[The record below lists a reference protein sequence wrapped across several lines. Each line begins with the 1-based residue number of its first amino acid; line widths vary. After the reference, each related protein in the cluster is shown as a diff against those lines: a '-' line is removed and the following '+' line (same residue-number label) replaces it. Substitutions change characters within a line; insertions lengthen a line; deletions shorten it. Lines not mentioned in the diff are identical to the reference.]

1 MLEAGSVYTILGGRF
16 SPGGFAQFDAA
27 NKKAAAGAAAAEGQI
42 AASQKRTASGYAA
55 VGTAAK
61 VGTLAI
67 VAGLA
72 SSVAASARF
81 EKQMSAVKAA
91 TGAGAKDMAT
101 LAAAAR
107 KLGAD
112 TGVGAVQA
120 AAALEEL
127 GKGGMSAE
135 QSVQALS
142 ATIAMAQ
149 AGPMQLADAANTVVQ
164 ALSTFNL
171 KAADAQMVAD
181 GLASAAA
188 KTTMDVN
195 DFAQALAQ
203 GGTVAASAGFTFD
216 ETMNVFGAMANRFK
230 SGSDMGTSLKTAIQ
244 HLAAPTKKAADEMK
258 RLNIDLFD
266 HEGKAKSAAQ
276 IVQMLGDRFAEM
288 TPKQRI
294 ASASLIAGSDS
305 MRTLLNLAST
315 PMDGDGIRDVGAAA
329 EMASTKMDNLS
340 GDWQKLKA
348 QLQDLQ
354 INVGDLFGPSLRS
367 GVEDVRRFVST
378 INRTIRDGV
387 IPGDTFAGVS
397 GDLRELVLTA
407 DKVISVF
414 STLARA
420 AALSAR
426 AMASVPGVGPL
437 FKHAANAAEDAAD
450 EIDGFRE
457 KMQTL
462 AGVRVPDVKIDAKLQ
477 DEATPVL
484 IRIARTK
491 LGDKVQ
497 RILGSDDDVL
507 GKYNRLR
514 RLRIP
519 PIVAAFLARTG
530 SVEAAISSLAGRSI
544 TIPVNFRAKPLGDLP
559 PGARRASGRGP
570 GASETALVG
579 EGAAPEWVGNQQ
591 KGWRKVTGPHL
602 AGLGPDD
609 YVIPTERRYAGRALG
624 LLASAFGVEGYAKG
638 KKPKKQRKPRPIPK
652 AVYLG
657 HSVEFFNDEVQHL
670 EQVAQDRDKKN
681 RLTARAKKARRELAA
696 MKRVQKKAREY
707 DARVKKHEDEAN
719 IQRDNMQ
726 AADSRDDVRGYK
738 RAWKNRKASLERA
751 RVLLRGALKF
761 APAKS
766 KYHQDVRA
774 RIASIN
780 ALLDDMTGDKAGSP
794 LEAKEVD
801 ESTFTTAEQGRLD
814 ALDAQLAL
822 ADLTETKSDDQQAL
836 RDKLAFLEP
845 ILAGAQSSGGAG
857 RGGMSAVAE
866 LARDVKSTRDSLAE
880 LAKAPDVTADQQ
892 AQADQ
897 AFERGRVAGLGSR
910 VDTLAQAT
918 MAGSPTLVFQSYV
931 PPSPS
936 EARRLADYAVG
947 GIGYQGGRPAS
958 SERIGV

>member
-1 MLEAGSVYTILGGRF
+1 MLDAGSVVATLGGAF
-16 SPGGFAQFDAA
+16 NPAGFAQFDAA
-27 NKKAAAGAAAAEGQI
+27 MKRSAATMQASEKQI
-42 AASQKRTASGYAA
+42 AASQKRTGAGYGAVAA
-55 VGTAAK
+55 AAK

-72 SSVAASARF
+72 SSVAASAKF

-142 ATIAMAQ
+142 STIAMAQ
-149 AGPMQLADAANTVVQ
+149 AGPMQLADAAKTVVQ

-188 KTTMDVN
+188 KTTMDVA

-203 GGTVAASAGFTFD
+203 GGSVAASAGFSFD
-216 ETMNVFGAMANRFK
+216 ETMNVLGAMANRFK

-276 IVQMLGDRFAEM
+276 IVQMLGDRFGEM

-294 ASASLIAGSDS
+294 ASAALIAGSDS

-315 PMDGDGIRDVGAAA
+315 PMDGGGIRDVGSAA
-329 EMASTKMDNLS
+329 EMASTKMDNLA

-354 INVGDLFGPSLRS
+354 INAGDLLGPSLRNA
-367 GVEDVRRFVST
+367 VDDVRRFVSV
-378 INRTIRDGV
+378 INRTIREGV

-407 DKVISVF
+407 DKVIGVF
-414 STLARA
+414 SMLARA

-426 AMASVPGVGPL
+426 AMANVPGVGPL

-457 KMQTL
+457 DLQKL

-484 IRIARTK
+484 IKIARTK

-497 RILGSDDDVL
+497 RILGSDDDVR

-514 RLRIP
+514 RLKIP
-519 PIVAAFLARTG
+519 PIVAAFLAQTG
-530 SVEAAISSLAGRSI
+530 SVEAAIASLAGRSV
-544 TIPVNFRAKPLGDLP
+544 TIPVNFKSKPFSATP
-559 PGARRASGRGP
+559 PGRASGRSP
-570 GASETALVG
+570 GGHETALVG
-579 EGAAPEWVGNQQ
+579 EGAGPEWVGNQQ

-638 KKPKKQRKPRPIPK
+638 RKPSKKQRKPRPIPK
-652 AVYLG
+652 KVYLG
-657 HSVEFFNDEVQHL
+657 HSVEFFDGEVQHL

-696 MKRVQKKAREY
+696 MKRVQKKAREH

-726 AADSRDDVRGYK
+726 AADSRDDVSGYK
-738 RAWKNRKASLERA
+738 SAWKNRLAELKRA
-751 RVLLRGALKF
+751 RELLRGALKF
-761 APAKS
+761 APPKS
-766 KYHQDVRA
+766 KYHQDIRS
-774 RIASIN
+774 RIAQIN
-780 ALLDDMTGDKAGSP
+780 ALVDDMTGDKAGSP
-794 LEAKEVD
+794 LEAKDVEP
-801 ESTFTTAEQGRLD
+801 STFTVAEQQRLD

-822 ADLTETKSDDQQAL
+822 AELTEPTSDDQQAL

-845 ILAGAQSSGGAG
+845 ILASAQADSTA

-866 LARDVKSTRDSLAE
+866 IARDVKSTRDALTE
-880 LAKAPDVTADQQ
+880 LQSRPAVVTQDQQ
-892 AQADQ
+892 AISDQ
-897 AFERGRVAGLGSR
+897 AFERGRVAGLGAR
-910 VDTLAQAT
+910 IDTLTQAT
-918 MAGSPTLVFQSYV
+918 LAGPPTLVLQSYV

-936 EARRLADYAVG
+936 EARRLADYTVG

-958 SERIGV
+958 TERIGV